1 MKQQSITTLPRSPE
15 DDRHSRMLK
24 YSVMMAIRVV
34 CIALCLFVQGW
45 WLLVC
50 AVGAIALPYVA
61 VVVANSV
68 RRPSTETVLRPGGI
82 VPVNPRDQPP
92 ADDSRAE

>member
-15 DDRHSRMLK
+15 DDRHSRMVK

-50 AVGAIALPYVA
+50 AIGAIALPYVA

-68 RRPSTETVLRPGGI
+68 RRPSTETVLRPGGV
-82 VPVNPRDQPP
+82 VPVNQGETPR
-92 ADDSRAE
+92 AGGSRVE